1 MVDNNMIDK
10 SIVKQIFET
19 ARIEE
24 VIGEFIPLKKRGE
37 NFVGY
42 CPFHQGKYASLSVS
56 PSKRYFKCFACRKG
70 GNVVSF
76 LMKYKHLTYKESLQ
90 WLADKY
96 KIEFNTQDDSISS
109 KQTGED
115 DYTQKRLPLTFIDTE
130 VSIDSQKVKDYG
142 AVRDD
147 GAMLHTQ
154 SAEEFY
160 AFVSEHYT
168 LCGHNILNFDLKY
181 IHLEEKHL
189 FIDTLS
195 LSPLLFPRKPY
206 HRLVKDDKLQVDE
219 LNNPVNDAKKA
230 RDLFYDELE
239 AWNALS
245 PKRQMIYCG
254 LLEHTHEFG
263 GFFDWLGM
271 HNPIMPDFMAELI
284 REEFAGKICT
294 HANITAVVR
303 HYPIELAFALA
314 VIGADDLQSLTPAW
328 VLRNYPKV
336 NNVMAFLCNTPC
348 GKCDYCKHR
357 LHAHIGLKEFFG
369 YDEFR
374 IFDGE
379 PMQQKAVEAAIHG
392 ESLLTI
398 FPTGGGKSLTFQLPA
413 LMAGRNIHGLTVV
426 ISPLQSLMKDQ
437 VDNLAERGVSDA
449 VSINGLLDPIERATA
464 IQQVAEGTANLLY
477 IAPEMLRSKT
487 IERLLL
493 SRNVVRFV
501 IDEAHCFSA
510 WGQDFRTDY
519 LYIGDFIRELQKKK
533 QQPHPIAVSCFTAT
547 AKQKVVSDICDYF
560 KQKLDIDLK
569 VFASNAE
576 RKNLHYS
583 VLHAETADEKYTQL
597 RNLILA
603 HQCSTI
609 IYVARTRRTR
619 ELADRLK
626 RDGIHALPFNGK
638 MEAVEKVANQNAFM
652 NGETKVIVAT
662 SAFGMGVDKKDVGLV
677 IHYDISDSL
686 ENYVQEAGRAGRDP
700 QMEADCYVLFD
711 DGDLDKH
718 FILLNQTKLSISEIQ
733 QVWKAIK
740 ELTVKQE
747 KVNCSPLEIARQAG
761 WNDDDSADIETR
773 VRGAITA
780 LEQAGFICRGNNAP
794 RIFAT
799 GIKVRSMDEARQR
812 LNASMLFDDVT
823 REEAA
828 RIIHSLISSR
838 ATAEGRGAEAE
849 SRIDY
854 LADILGMK
862 KDSVM
867 RSVNLM
873 RQEGLLADTQDMQAY
888 IDRANI
894 TRSLDDILHLEQFL
908 LERINTE
915 TTTFNYKQLNA
926 EAQSSGHP
934 RCTVKQLRMLLHFL
948 LIKGYLRK
956 EEHAASDSVSVRL
969 EVDKETTISRF
980 NRRVELCRYAA
991 KTLTASAEE
1000 KMVNFSMI
1008 ELLNNYN
1015 SVRQTSVFN
1024 SMEKATLGDIE
1035 EALLYLSKAGLL
1047 KIEGG
1052 FMVIYNTMQLHR
1064 KVERTRRYGKEQY
1077 RLLDEFYKQRIQQIH
1092 IVGEYA
1098 NMMVRDYDAAIQF
1111 VSDYFLLD
1119 YKLFITKYF
1128 KGERRTQITQNITPA
1143 KYEQIF
1149 GSLSPKQREIIDDK
1163 QSKYIVVA
1171 AGPGSGKTRVLVH
1184 KLASLLLMEDVK
1196 HEQLLMLTFSRAAAT
1211 EFKKRLIELVGNAAH
1226 FVDIKT
1232 FHSYSFDLIGKN
1244 GSLEE
1249 ADSVVQRA
1257 AEMIEKGEVEESK
1270 IAKSVLVIDEA
1281 QDMSADDFR
1290 LVKALMRQNEEMR
1303 VIAVGDDDQ
1312 NIYAFRGSNSMY
1324 LQSLIT
1330 NYQATLY
1337 ELTENY
1343 RSDHSIVDYA
1353 NHFVQQLP
1361 NRMKHNP
1368 IVAVSKETGSVY
1380 QCAEFKIQ
1388 GLGTTAVLTVTNEQA
1403 LQVAHLLRQQGKHV
1417 RFIQSTNDFRFINLA
1432 EVRYFFKQ
1440 LGKTEDGTI
1449 SREQWVEAKRRTE
1462 EAYSTSNCF
1471 NAMKHFFVDF
1481 ETTHNTFYR
1490 SDLREFALESSI
1502 EDFIATEDNTVFV
1515 STIHKAK
1522 GREFDNVHL
1531 LLGSI
1536 QRMDLDMMRA
1546 IYVGITRAKHSL
1558 YIYNDTLF
1566 LTTQPSIVLA
1576 LSMRDVWLDFFRNR
1590 NEQVLRLR
1598 SGNKLSYS
1606 EGYLL
1611 NQQGMYIASLSS
1623 TMRDRIKELES
1634 KNYQVSDVEV
1644 SYVVAWRPR
1653 EEKQEVAICLAN
1665 IILKTHCSI

>member
-1 MVDNNMIDK
+1 MLKINIQKGERDSLNFLNYPN
-10 SIVKQIFET
+10 IVPPHAPFQNII
-19 ARIEE
+19 R
-24 VIGEFIPLKKRGE
+24 
-37 NFVGY
+37 NFVAIIQY
-42 CPFHQGKYASLSVS
+42 QGMAN
-56 PSKRYFKCFACRKG
+56 R
-70 GNVVSF
+70 
-76 LMKYKHLTYKESLQ
+76 
-90 WLADKY
+90 
-96 KIEFNTQDDSISS
+96 I
-109 KQTGED
+109 
-115 DYTQKRLPLTFIDTE
+115 TFIDTE
-130 VSIDSQKVKDYG
+130 VGVDSQKVQDYG
-142 AVRDD
+142 AVRND
-147 GAMLHTQ
+147 GAVLHTQ
-154 SAEEFY
+154 SAQAFN
-160 AFVSEHYT
+160 AFVSGCDT
-168 LCGHNILNFDLKY
+168 ICGHNILNFDLQFL
-181 IHLEEKHL
+181 HLKGEYQY
-189 FIDTLS
+189 IDTLP

-230 RDLFYDELE
+230 RDLFYDEVE
-239 AWNALS
+239 AWKALS
-245 PKRQMIYCG
+245 FKRKAIYRG
-254 LLEHTHEFG
+254 LLENTREFR
-263 GFFDWLGM
+263 GFFDWLGKDESQL
-271 HNPIMPDFMAELI
+271 HNNTAAII
-284 REEFAGKICT
+284 REEFAGKVCT
-294 HANITAVVR
+294 HANLEAVVK

-348 GKCDYCKHR
+348 GECEYCKRR
-357 LHAHIGLKEFFG
+357 LDAHIGLKEFFG

-374 IFDGE
+374 LFDGE
-379 PMQQKAVEAAIHG
+379 PMQQRAVEAAIRG

-437 VDNLAERGVSDA
+437 VDNLAERGISDA
-449 VSINGLLDPIERATA
+449 VTINGLLDPIERAAA
-464 IQQVAEGTANLLY
+464 INQVAEGTANLLY

-519 LYIGDFIRELQKKK
+519 LYIGDFIRELQEKK

-560 KQKLDIDLK
+560 KQKLGVDLK
-569 VFASNAE
+569 VFASSAE
-576 RKNLHYS
+576 RQNLRYS

-597 RNLILA
+597 RNLILG
-603 HQCSTI
+603 HQCPTI

-626 RDGIHALPFNGK
+626 RDGIQALPFNGK
-638 MEAVEKVANQNAFM
+638 MEAAEKVASQNAFM

-740 ELTVKQE
+740 DLTAKHD
-747 KVNCSPLEIARQAG
+747 KVSCSPLEIARQAG

-780 LEQAGFICRGNNAP
+780 LEQAGFISRGSNVP

-812 LNASMLFDDVT
+812 LNASTLFDNVT

-838 ATAEGRGAEAE
+838 ATAGGRGAESE

-862 KDSVM
+862 KEAVV
-867 RSVNLM
+867 RNINLM

-894 TRSLDDILHLEQFL
+894 TRGLDE
-908 LERINTE
+908 
-915 TTTFNYKQLNA
+915 
-926 EAQSSGHP
+926 
-934 RCTVKQLRMLLHFL
+934 
-948 LIKGYLRK
+948 
-956 EEHAASDSVSVRL
+956 
-969 EVDKETTISRF
+969 
-980 NRRVELCRYAA
+980 
-991 KTLTASAEE
+991 
-1000 KMVNFSMI
+1000 
-1008 ELLNNYN
+1008 
-1015 SVRQTSVFN
+1015 
-1024 SMEKATLGDIE
+1024 
-1035 EALLYLSKAGLL
+1035 
-1047 KIEGG
+1047 
-1052 FMVIYNTMQLHR
+1052 MVIYNTMQLHR
-1064 KVERTRRYGKEQY
+1064 RVERSRRYGKEQY

-1098 NMMVRDYDAAIQF
+1098 NMMVRDYDAAMQF
-1111 VSDYFLLD
+1111 VSDYFLMD
-1119 YKLFITKYF
+1119 YRAFISKYF
-1128 KGERRTQITQNITPA
+1128 KGERRTQITKNITPA

-1149 GSLSPKQREIIDDK
+1149 GTLSARQREIIDDK

-1211 EFKKRLIELVGNAAH
+1211 EFKKRLIELVGGAAH

-1232 FHSYSFDLIGKN
+1232 FHSYSFDLIGRN

-1249 ADSVVQRA
+1249 ADSVVGRA
-1257 AEMIEKGEVEESK
+1257 AEMIENGEVEESK

-1290 LVKALMRQNEEMR
+1290 LVKALMLQNEEMR

-1312 NIYAFRGSNSMY
+1312 NIYAFRGSDSAY
-1324 LQSLIT
+1324 LKSLIT
-1330 NYQATLY
+1330 DYQATLY
-1337 ELTENY
+1337 ELTDNY
-1343 RSDHSIVDYA
+1343 RSDQAIVDYA
-1353 NHFVQQLP
+1353 NHFVLQIP
-1361 NRMKHNP
+1361 NRMKQTP
-1368 IVAVSKETGSVY
+1368 IVAVSKERGTVLQSS
-1380 QCAEFKIQ
+1380 
-1388 GLGTTAVLTVTNEQA
+1388 GLEMKGAGTTAVLTVTNEQT

-1417 RFIQSTNDFRFINLA
+1417 RLIQATDGFRFVNLA

-1440 LGKTEDGTI
+1440 LGNSEDGSI
-1449 SREQWVEAKRRTE
+1449 STEQWNEAKRRTE
-1462 EAYSTSNCF
+1462 ETYSTSKCLGILRQ
-1471 NAMKHFFVDF
+1471 FFSDF
-1481 ETTHNTFYR
+1481 EATHKSYYR
-1490 SDLREFALESSI
+1490 SDLWEFVLESSI
-1502 EDFIATEDNTVFV
+1502 EDFITAEGNTVFV

-1531 LLGSI
+1531 LLGGI
-1536 QRMDLDMMRA
+1536 QRMDNDILRA
-1546 IYVGITRAKHSL
+1546 IYVGITRAKHNL
-1558 YIYNDTLF
+1558 YLYNDVSF
-1566 LTTQPSIVLA
+1566 LISQPSIVVS
-1576 LSMRDVWLDFFRNR
+1576 LSMRDVWLDFFRHHK
-1590 NEQVLRLR
+1590 EQVLRLR
-1598 SGNKLSYS
+1598 SGDKLNYAD
-1606 EGYLL
+1606 GYLL
-1611 NQQGMYIASLSS
+1611 NQQGIRIASLSNA
-1623 TMRDRIKELES
+1623 MRDRIKELES
-1634 KNYQVSDVEV
+1634 KNYSVADVEV
-1644 SYVVAWRPR
+1644 SYVIAWHPR
-1653 EEKQEVAICLAN
+1653 EEQQEVAICLAN
-1665 IILKTHCSI
+1665 IILNNKLKDN